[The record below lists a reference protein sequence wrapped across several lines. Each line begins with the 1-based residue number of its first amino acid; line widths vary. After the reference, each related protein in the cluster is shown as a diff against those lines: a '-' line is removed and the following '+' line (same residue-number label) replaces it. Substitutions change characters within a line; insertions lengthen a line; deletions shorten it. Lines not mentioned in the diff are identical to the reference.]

1 MSQYDKP
8 YRAEPPLPTR
18 KNRKMPKKGSLI
30 KVIHDGT
37 YDLRRIKE
45 IIERYGLNVEFVLT

>member
-1 MSQYDKP
+1 MSKIP
-8 YRAEPPLPTR
+8 NR
-18 KNRKMPKKGSLI
+18 KSRKMPKKGSLI